1 MDSSQR
7 QNRLSPPLMHA
18 FRAAHAARDAK
29 KHIDDRDEA
38 GERVVAG
45 RRMSARVAITEP
57 VLRAEV
63 AKDLIALLNT
73 TNLESSDDLA
83 AVPQVRTSIL
93 NYGIPDLVRRSIDE
107 MKVESITKEIEQV
120 LAIYEPRLVPQSIR
134 VERDRRVRA
143 GELKV
148 RFMVRADLRC
158 DPVNVPLEFVADVE
172 LESGKIKVDRL

>member
-1 MDSSQR
+1 
-7 QNRLSPPLMHA
+7 MHA

-38 GERVVAG
+38 GERIIAG
-45 RRMSARVAITEP
+45 RRTSARVAITEP

-63 AKDLIALLNT
+63 AKDLVSLMNT
-73 TNLESSDDLA
+73 TNLESSQDLS
-83 AVPQVRTSIL
+83 AVPQVRSSIL

-107 MKVESITKEIEQV
+107 MKVENITKEIEQALTV
-120 LAIYEPRLVPQSIR
+120 YEPRLIAQSIR
-134 VERDRRVRA
+134 VERDRRVKI

-148 RFMVRADLRC
+148 RFTVRADLRC